1 MIICQTKCQKIKET
15 VGTVKFN
22 DVDDQLPDYI
32 ILKNVILIICDIKDD
47 AKFYPQIF
55 LEEVLYNE

>member
-1 MIICQTKCQKIKET
+1 MIVCQTKCQKIKET

-47 AKFYPQIF
+47 A
-55 LEEVLYNE
+55 

>member
-15 VGTVKFN
+15 VGTVKFM
-22 DVDDQLPDYI
+22 DDKLPDYI
-32 ILKNVILIICDIKDD
+32 ILKNVILTICDIKDD